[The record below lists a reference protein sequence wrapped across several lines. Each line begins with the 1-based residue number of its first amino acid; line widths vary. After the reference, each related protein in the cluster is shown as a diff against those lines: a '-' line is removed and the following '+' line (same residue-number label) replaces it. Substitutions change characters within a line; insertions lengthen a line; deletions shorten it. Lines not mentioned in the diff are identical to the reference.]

1 MLAGV
6 VRHRDLAWELV
17 KRDFLG
23 RYRGSIVGVAW
34 SLFHP
39 LLMLTIYTFV
49 FSVAFKARWAG
60 SGDDDRIGFAIV
72 LFSGMIVH
80 GFFAECLTRSPD
92 LIRSHPNYV
101 KKVVFP
107 LEVLPWMVVASA
119 LLHFAVSF
127 VVLLGFCLFAGV
139 RIHPTALLVPVVL
152 LPLLLMT
159 IGLTLAFA
167 ALGVYLRDLAQ
178 GMGAIANVLLFLSPV
193 FYPLEAL
200 PPAYRGLIE
209 WNPITLP
216 VTQLRDVLLWG
227 RGVAWGS
234 WALALAVGALVCMLG
249 YAWFQKTRKGFADVV

>member
-72 LFSGMIVH
+72 
-80 GFFAECLTRSPD
+80 
-92 LIRSHPNYV
+92 IRSHPNYV